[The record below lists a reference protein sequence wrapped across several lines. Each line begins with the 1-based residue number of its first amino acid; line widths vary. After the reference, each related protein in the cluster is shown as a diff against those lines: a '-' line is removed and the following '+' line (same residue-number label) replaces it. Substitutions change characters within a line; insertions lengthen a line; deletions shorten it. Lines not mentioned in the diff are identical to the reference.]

1 MIYAHQEVSQKTR
14 RVAGAC
20 VVATVGLPLLAATFG
35 VAAPL
40 LIPMA
45 VAMPFVTMTALDS
58 VVSHN
63 QGHHA

>member
-1 MIYAHQEVSQKTR
+1 MIYAQQEVSQKTR

-20 VVATVGLPLLAATFG
+20 VAGTVALPLLAATCG

-45 VAMPFVTMTALDS
+45 VVMPFVTMTALDS
-58 VVSHN
+58 MVSHN
-63 QGHHA
+63 RGHHA